1 MDAAANPE
9 KTGLSLALRMSY
21 PLVKNG
27 RMKKQK
33 KTVLQSRE
41 SGTMVLGPEVI
52 EDGLMGMGRAIEA
65 GGPWT
70 HPEMERIPEWRG
82 ADIRIT
88 SDFERNFN
96 EPGYFDHDLTVR
108 TRHAGP
114 ATWFV
119 FQMRDLFDG
128 WLDWGNKYG
137 FYELLAQ
144 AALEHL
150 AGNQPE
156 PEDAKPLLRAMLTRA
171 FLMLEVAKEHHVWPD
186 DAMVVVHSDDQ
197 EGNQYR
203 KHLEDPSFEQ
213 GKNFG

>member
-1 MDAAANPE
+1 VNKGKKNN
-9 KTGLSLALRMSY
+9 KTGKEMKLK
-21 PLVKNG
+21 VK
-27 RMKKQK
+27 
-33 KTVLQSRE
+33 
-41 SGTMVLGPEVI
+41 GPEAI
-52 EDGLMGMGRAIEA
+52 EDGLMGMGRTIES

-70 HPEMERIPEWRG
+70 HPEMDRIPEWRG

-88 SDFERNFN
+88 SDFKTDFN
-96 EPGYFDHDLTVR
+96 EPNYFDHDLTVR

-128 WLDWGNKYG
+128 WLDYGNKYG

-150 AGNQPE
+150 AVNQPE

-186 DAMVVVHSDDQ
+186 DAMMVLHSQDE
-197 EGNQYR
+197 EGNQVR
-203 KHLEDPSFEQ
+203 MNLEGPSFE
-213 GKNFG
+213 

>member
-1 MDAAANPE
+1 
-9 KTGLSLALRMSY
+9 
-21 PLVKNG
+21 
-27 RMKKQK
+27 MKRNK
-33 KTVLQSRE
+33 KAKFE
-41 SGTMVLGPEVI
+41 AKGTEAI

-70 HPEMERIPEWRG
+70 HPEMDRILEWRG

-88 SDFERNFN
+88 SDFERDFN

-128 WLDWGNKYG
+128 WLDAGNKYG

-150 AGNQPE
+150 AANQPE
-156 PEDAKPLLRAMLTRA
+156 PGDAKPLLRAMLTRA

-186 DAMVVVHSDDQ
+186 DAMMVVHSQDED
-197 EGNQYR
+197 GNQFRDKFRYPGNGSS
-203 KHLEDPSFEQ
+203 L
-213 GKNFG
+213 NN

>member
-1 MDAAANPE
+1 MNKAKKKMNKNKE
-9 KTGLSLALRMSY
+9 TKLK
-21 PLVKNG
+21 VK
-27 RMKKQK
+27 
-33 KTVLQSRE
+33 
-41 SGTMVLGPEVI
+41 GPGAI
-52 EDGLMGMGRAIEA
+52 EDGLMDMGRAIEA

-88 SDFERNFN
+88 SDFERNYQ

-108 TRHAGP
+108 TRHAGSV
-114 ATWFV
+114 TWFV

-128 WLDWGNKYG
+128 WLDGGNKYG

-150 AGNQPE
+150 AVDQPE

-186 DAMVVVHSDDQ
+186 DAMMVLHSQDD
-197 EGNQYR
+197 EGNQLR
-203 KHLEDPSFEQ
+203 ESLEGPSFE
-213 GKNFG
+213 

>member
-1 MDAAANPE
+1 MGMMNKE
-9 KTGLSLALRMSY
+9 K
-21 PLVKNG
+21 
-27 RMKKQK
+27 KKMRK
-33 KTVLQSRE
+33 KRK
-41 SGTMVLGPEVI
+41 VLGVEGI
-52 EDGLMGMGRAIEA
+52 EDGLMGMGRAIEG
-65 GGPWT
+65 GGPWA
-70 HPEMERIPEWRG
+70 HVEMERIPEWRG
-82 ADIRIT
+82 ADVRIT
-88 SDFERNFN
+88 SDFEKDFC

-114 ATWFV
+114 VTWFI

-156 PEDAKPLLRAMLTRA
+156 PEDARPLLRAMLTRA

-186 DAMVVVHSDDQ
+186 DAMVVVHSQDQ
-197 EGNQYR
+197 EGNQFR
-203 KHLEDPSFEQ
+203 MNLEGPNFE
-213 GKNFG
+213 

>member
-1 MDAAANPE
+1 MNKGRKKMRNKE
-9 KTGLSLALRMSY
+9 KKHK
-21 PLVKNG
+21 VK
-27 RMKKQK
+27 
-33 KTVLQSRE
+33 
-41 SGTMVLGPEVI
+41 GPEAI
-52 EDGLMGMGRAIEA
+52 EDGLMGMGRLIEA
-65 GGPWT
+65 GGPWV

-88 SDFERNFN
+88 SDFEKNYQ

-128 WLDWGNKYG
+128 WLDAGNKYG

-144 AALEHL
+144 ASLEHL

-156 PEDAKPLLRAMLTRA
+156 PEDARPLLRAMLTRA

-186 DAMVVVHSDDQ
+186 DALMVLHSQDE
-197 EGNQYR
+197 EGNQFR
-203 KHLEDPSFEQ
+203 KNLEGPSFD
-213 GKNFG
+213 

>member
-1 MDAAANPE
+1 MRKSKE
-9 KTGLSLALRMSY
+9 KKFK
-21 PLVKNG
+21 VK
-27 RMKKQK
+27 
-33 KTVLQSRE
+33 
-41 SGTMVLGPEVI
+41 GPEGI
-52 EDGLMGMGRAIEA
+52 EDGLMGMGRLIEA

-82 ADIRIT
+82 ADIRIS
-88 SDFERNFN
+88 SDFEKNYQ

-108 TRHAGP
+108 TRHAGSV
-114 ATWFV
+114 TWFV

-128 WLDWGNKYG
+128 WLDYGNKYG

-150 AGNQPE
+150 AANQPE

-186 DAMVVVHSDDQ
+186 DAMMVLHSQDD
-197 EGNQYR
+197 EGNQLR
-203 KHLEDPSFEQ
+203 ESLEGPSFE
-213 GKNFG
+213 

>member
-1 MDAAANPE
+1 MMNKGKKNN
-9 KTGLSLALRMSY
+9 KTGKETKLK
-21 PLVKNG
+21 VK
-27 RMKKQK
+27 
-33 KTVLQSRE
+33 
-41 SGTMVLGPEVI
+41 GPEAI
-52 EDGLMGMGRAIEA
+52 EDGLMAMGRAIEA

-70 HPEMERIPEWRG
+70 HPEMDRIPEWRG

-88 SDFERNFN
+88 SDFKKDFC

-114 ATWFV
+114 ATWFL

-128 WLDWGNKYG
+128 WLDYGNKYG

-150 AGNQPE
+150 AGTQPE

-186 DAMVVVHSDDQ
+186 DAMMVVHSQDE

-203 KHLEDPSFEQ
+203 KNLEGPSFE
-213 GKNFG
+213 

>member
-1 MDAAANPE
+1 MMKKE
-9 KTGLSLALRMSY
+9 E
-21 PLVKNG
+21 
-27 RMKKQK
+27 RMKKNENTK
-33 KTVLQSRE
+33 FKVKGSE
-41 SGTMVLGPEVI
+41 AI
-52 EDGLMGMGRAIEA
+52 EDGLMDMGRAIEA

-70 HPEMERIPEWRG
+70 HPEMERIREWRG
-82 ADIRIT
+82 ADVRFT
-88 SDFERNFN
+88 SDFVTDFEARDPF
-96 EPGYFDHDLTVR
+96 YHDLTVR

-150 AGNQPE
+150 AANQPE

-171 FLMLEVAKEHHVWPD
+171 FLMLEVAKEYHVWPD
-186 DAMVVVHSDDQ
+186 DAMMVLHSQDE

-203 KHLEDPSFEQ
+203 KNFEGPSFE
-213 GKNFG
+213 

>member
-1 MDAAANPE
+1 MNKGKKE
-9 KTGLSLALRMSY
+9 
-21 PLVKNG
+21 
-27 RMKKQK
+27 MKKNK
-33 KTVLQSRE
+33 DTKFKVK
-41 SGTMVLGPEVI
+41 GPEAI
-52 EDGLMGMGRAIEA
+52 EDGLMGMGRLIEA

-88 SDFERNFN
+88 SDFKTDFN
-96 EPGYFDHDLTVR
+96 DPNYFDHDLTVR

-128 WLDWGNKYG
+128 WLDAGNKYG

-144 AALEHL
+144 ASLEHL

-156 PEDAKPLLRAMLTRA
+156 PEDARPLLRAMLTRA

-186 DAMVVVHSDDQ
+186 DAVVVVHAQDQ

-203 KHLEDPSFEQ
+203 KHLEGPGFE
-213 GKNFG
+213 

>member
-1 MDAAANPE
+1 MN
-9 KTGLSLALRMSY
+9 KG
-21 PLVKNG
+21 KK
-27 RMKKQK
+27 RMKKNK
-33 KTVLQSRE
+33 ETKFKVK
-41 SGTMVLGPEVI
+41 GPEAI
-52 EDGLMGMGRAIEA
+52 EDGLMGMGRLIEA

-70 HPEMERIPEWRG
+70 HPEMDRIPEWRG

-88 SDFERNFN
+88 SDFEMDYQAP
-96 EPGYFDHDLTVR
+96 EYFDHDLTVR

-114 ATWFV
+114 VTWFV

-128 WLDWGNKYG
+128 WLDCGNKYG

-144 AALEHL
+144 AALEDL
-150 AGNQPE
+150 AGSQPE

-186 DAMVVVHSDDQ
+186 DAVVVVHAQDQ

-203 KHLEDPSFEQ
+203 KNLEGPGFE
-213 GKNFG
+213 

>member
-1 MDAAANPE
+1 MN
-9 KTGLSLALRMSY
+9 KGKKKMKRNKK
-21 PLVKNG
+21 VKF
-27 RMKKQK
+27 KVK
-33 KTVLQSRE
+33 
-41 SGTMVLGPEVI
+41 GPEAI
-52 EDGLMGMGRAIEA
+52 EDGLMGMGRVIEA

-70 HPEMERIPEWRG
+70 HPEMDRIPEWRG

-88 SDFERNFN
+88 SDFERDFN

-114 ATWFV
+114 ATWFI
-119 FQMRDLFDG
+119 FRMRDLFDG
-128 WLDWGNKYG
+128 WLGAGNKYG

-156 PEDAKPLLRAMLTRA
+156 PKDAKPLLRAMLTRA

-186 DAMVVVHSDDQ
+186 DAMMVVHSDDQ

-203 KHLEDPSFEQ
+203 KHLEGPSFE
-213 GKNFG
+213 

>member
-1 MDAAANPE
+1 MN
-9 KTGLSLALRMSY
+9 KGKKKMKMGKNMKFK
-21 PLVKNG
+21 VK
-27 RMKKQK
+27 
-33 KTVLQSRE
+33 
-41 SGTMVLGPEVI
+41 GPEAI
-52 EDGLMGMGRAIEA
+52 ENGLMDMGRAIEA
-65 GGPWT
+65 GGPST

-88 SDFERNFN
+88 SDFKTNFN
-96 EPGYFDHDLTVR
+96 DPNYFDHDLTVR

-150 AGNQPE
+150 APNQPE
-156 PEDAKPLLRAMLTRA
+156 SEDAKPLLRAMLTRA
-171 FLMLEVAKEHHVWPD
+171 FLMLEVAKEYHVWPD
-186 DAMVVVHSDDQ
+186 DAMMVLHSQDD
-197 EGNQYR
+197 EGNQLR
-203 KHLEDPSFEQ
+203 ESLEGPSFE
-213 GKNFG
+213 

>member
-1 MDAAANPE
+1 MRKSKE
-9 KTGLSLALRMSY
+9 KKLK
-21 PLVKNG
+21 VK
-27 RMKKQK
+27 
-33 KTVLQSRE
+33 
-41 SGTMVLGPEVI
+41 GPEAI
-52 EDGLMGMGRAIEA
+52 EDGLMDMGRAIEA
-65 GGPWT
+65 GGPWN

-88 SDFERNFN
+88 SDFEKNYQ
-96 EPGYFDHDLTVR
+96 EAGYFDHDLTVR

-128 WLDWGNKYG
+128 WLDCGNKYG

-144 AALEHL
+144 AALEDL
-150 AGNQPE
+150 AGSQPE

-186 DAMVVVHSDDQ
+186 DAVVVVHAQDQ

-203 KHLEDPSFEQ
+203 KNLEGPGFE
-213 GKNFG
+213 

>member
-1 MDAAANPE
+1 
-9 KTGLSLALRMSY
+9 
-21 PLVKNG
+21 
-27 RMKKQK
+27 MKKNK
-33 KTVLQSRE
+33 ETKFKVK
-41 SGTMVLGPEVI
+41 GPEAI
-52 EDGLMGMGRAIEA
+52 EDGLMEMGRVIEA

-70 HPEMERIPEWRG
+70 HPEMERIVLQSRESRTVEERGMPEWRG

-88 SDFERNFN
+88 SDFKTDLVPLHRPRPIRSSRPAEGMRYAPEFN
-96 EPGYFDHDLTVR
+96 EPNYFDHDLTVR

-128 WLDWGNKYG
+128 WLDYGNKYG

-150 AGNQPE
+150 AANQPE

-186 DAMVVVHSDDQ
+186 DAMMVLHSQDQ
-197 EGNQYR
+197 EGNQVR
-203 KHLEDPSFEQ
+203 INLEGPSFE
-213 GKNFG
+213 

>member
-1 MDAAANPE
+1 MRKSKE
-9 KTGLSLALRMSY
+9 KKLK
-21 PLVKNG
+21 VK
-27 RMKKQK
+27 
-33 KTVLQSRE
+33 
-41 SGTMVLGPEVI
+41 GPEAI
-52 EDGLMGMGRAIEA
+52 EDGLMDMGRAIEA

-88 SDFERNFN
+88 SDFEKNYQ

-108 TRHAGP
+108 TRHAGS

-119 FQMRDLFDG
+119 FQIRDRFDG
-128 WLDWGNKYG
+128 WLDAGNKYG
-137 FYELLAQ
+137 FYELLAK

-150 AGNQPE
+150 AANQPE

-186 DAMVVVHSDDQ
+186 DTMILAHSQDQ
-197 EGNQYR
+197 EGNQFR
-203 KHLEDPSFEQ
+203 HNLEGPGFE
-213 GKNFG
+213 